1 LAAERAKTI
10 RTGAAGSRK
19 EHMDLGGSDT
29 GSGGFGRDQNT
40 IVGALSC
47 NMNSE
52 PSVKRVPWRIPLEDD
67 PDDFVGYET
76 LIEFIEQQALYELEG
91 DIVEIGAYM
100 GRGTAKLATF
110 ARTYGK
116 KVYAIDVFDSS
127 LDKTV
132 SKSGIKAGE
141 VYEAFLQGRSMLGAY
156 QKSTRGFDNVVT
168 IRGDSKEVSFPKEQ
182 RFIFG
187 FIDGCH
193 QQAYVENDFHLI
205 WPHLVSGG
213 AIGFHDYRFD
223 DWPEVTKT
231 ADMLIHEHKRE
242 IGEAYEIEG
251 KYNILSLLLI
261 KK

>member
-1 LAAERAKTI
+1 
-10 RTGAAGSRK
+10 
-19 EHMDLGGSDT
+19 MDLGGSDT

-52 PSVKRVPWRIPLEDD
+52 PGVKRVPWRITVEDD

-91 DIVEIGAYM
+91 DIIEIGAYM
-100 GRGTAKLATF
+100 GRGTAKLAKF
-110 ARTYGK
+110 AQRYGK
-116 KVYAIDVFDSS
+116 RVYAIDVFDPS

-132 SKSGIKAGE
+132 SKGGVKAGD
-141 VYEAFLQGRSMLGAY
+141 VYEAFLQGRSMLEVY
-156 QKSTRGFDNVVT
+156 QKSTQGFDNIVT
-168 IRGDSKEVSFPKEQ
+168 MREDSRKVSFPKEQ

-193 QQAYVENDFHLI
+193 QQVYVENDFHVI

-213 AIGFHDYRFD
+213 ALGLHDCKFD
-223 DWPEVTKT
+223 DWPEVTKA
-231 ADMLIHEHKRE
+231 ADKLMHEYKRE

-251 KYNILSLLLI
+251 KYNILSLVLT